1 MEIQMN
7 ILKLY
12 FKIKHKFI
20 EIFFVVLKITIGS
33 QLVLPNFKQIT
44 KIALLNGKKLQL
56 FQNFNAFIINFHG
69 I

>member
-12 FKIKHKFI
+12 FKIKHNFN

-44 KIALLNGKKLQL
+44 KIALLNGK
-56 FQNFNAFIINFHG
+56 NCNASKILMHS
-69 I
+69 